1 MVLPEQ
7 FNVLSLTL
15 TQGEMQPGIAQQASE
30 ERNKDLCLALL
41 RSLHQPV
48 STQRAA
54 QRGSDTSLLLDTL
67 TGVTNCRAELSRT
80 VIVICVVIQAPSG
93 VL

>member
-1 MVLPEQ
+1 MALPEQ

-15 TQGEMQPGIAQQASE
+15 TRGEMQPGTAQRGLGD
-30 ERNKDLCLALL
+30 RNKDLCLALL

-54 QRGSDTSLLLDTL
+54 KGGSDIPLLLDTL
-67 TGVTNCRAELSRT
+67 AGVTSSRAELSRA
-80 VIVICVVIQAPSG
+80 VIVICVVIRAPRG